1 MTYYKLQK
9 FFTHASL
16 SILLEKQGRSQA
28 APLAA
33 GRCQGELGAASVR
46 YHNLYAEC
54 LGILTFWKRN
64 WKNQADIPAQLFFNG
79 FTLNEQRNAVL

>member
-1 MTYYKLQK
+1 MLE
-9 FFTHASL
+9 SL

-33 GRCQGELGAASVR
+33 GRSWGELGAASVR
-46 YHNLYAEC
+46 YHSLCAEC

-64 WKNQADIPAQLFFNG
+64 NKTQADIPAQRPISQNA
-79 FTLNEQRNAVL
+79 TLYPGMSAILVYHD